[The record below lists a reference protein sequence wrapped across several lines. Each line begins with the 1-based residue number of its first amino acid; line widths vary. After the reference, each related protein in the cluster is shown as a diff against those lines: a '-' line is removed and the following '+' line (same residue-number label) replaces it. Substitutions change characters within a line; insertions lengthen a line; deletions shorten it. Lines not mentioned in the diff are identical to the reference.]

1 MAMHEF
7 VQARPQ
13 GPVVDFSGAV
23 EMGATGIAEMSP
35 FTVPRIL
42 IYADPLLAPSAT
54 FVRSQAEALRNFLPY
69 YVGAR
74 AFRGR
79 GLALPKHRTI
89 LINSTGSTLGKIK
102 EIPFKVFGRAPGFYR
117 RMRRVAPVLLHAHGG
132 PSALSVLPI
141 ARQLQIPLIATFHGS
156 DVTVDPTK
164 ARGAHYTAKSYW
176 RRKGILAERAQ
187 LCIAVSQFICA
198 RLLEQGYPPSKT
210 LVHYIGVDT
219 LFFNAS
225 QAVSRQPDVLF
236 VGTLHEVKGC
246 EYLIRAMT
254 HVQALVADARMIV
267 IGDGPLRAH
276 LEMVASQQIR
286 NFHFLGAQPPEV
298 VREWM
303 NRAKV
308 FCVPSVRD
316 HSGATEAL
324 GLVFLEAQS
333 MGLPVASFRSG
344 GIPEAVAHG
353 DTGFLSDEG
362 DYQELAKSIVL
373 LLTNREIWA
382 TMSAAGRRRVERHF
396 DLMKQTAELEELY
409 NEVICSASQ
418 G

>member
-1 MAMHEF
+1 
-7 VQARPQ
+7 
-13 GPVVDFSGAV
+13 
-23 EMGATGIAEMSP
+23 MSAL
-35 FTVPRIL
+35 TVPRVL

-74 AFRGR
+74 AYSGT
-79 GLALPKHRTI
+79 GLVLPKQRTI

-102 EIPFKVFGRAPGFYR
+102 EIPFKVFGCAPGFHR
-117 RMRRVAPVLLHAHGG
+117 RMRKVAPVLLHAHGG

-141 ARQLQIPLIATFHGS
+141 ARHLQIPLIATFHGS

-164 ARGAHYTAKSYW
+164 ARGAHYTAKAYW
-176 RRKGILAERAQ
+176 RRKGVLAERAQ
-187 LCIAVSQFICA
+187 LCIAVSKFIYA
-198 RLLEQGYPPSKT
+198 GLLEQGYPPCKIR
-210 LVHYIGVDT
+210 LHYIGVDT
-219 LFFNAS
+219 RFFSAS
-225 QAVSRQPDVLF
+225 QAVCRQPVVLF

-246 EYLIRAMT
+246 EYLIRAMA
-254 HVQALVADARMIV
+254 HVQTLVADAQMVV

-286 NFHFLGAQPPEV
+286 NFRFLGAQPPEV

-303 NRAKV
+303 NRARV
-308 FCVPSVRD
+308 FCVPSVKDR
-316 HSGATEAL
+316 SGATEAL

-353 DTGFLSDEG
+353 DTGFLSDEC
-362 DYQELAKSIVL
+362 DYQELANSIVL
-373 LLTNREIWA
+373 LLTNREIWT
-382 TMSAAGRRRVERHF
+382 TMSAAGRKRVESRF
-396 DLMKQTAELEELY
+396 DLVKQTAELEELY
-409 NEVICSASQ
+409 NEVIASASH